1 MVLHRIYIVEDDDNI
16 RDLVVYA
23 LKSAS
28 FEGVGFENAKTF
40 FDAVRSK
47 QPDLVLLDIM
57 LPEVDGIAILK
68 SLKGDSETCELPV
81 IMLTA
86 KGSEYD
92 RVKGLDLGADD
103 YITKPFSVLEL
114 VSRIKAVLRRSETQ
128 HKPDELTVGDVTIYI
143 DKREV
148 VSGGEN
154 AVLTFKEFELLCYL
168 MQNKGI
174 VLSRDKIMEHIWGF
188 DFEGE
193 SRTVDMHIKTLRQK
207 LGSGSEII
215 KTIRNVG
222 YKVDVNHPFSV
233 RS

>member
-1 MVLHRIYIVEDDDNI
+1 MEAIVLPKIYIVEDDDNI
-16 RDLVVYA
+16 RELVVYA
-23 LKSAS
+23 LKTAG
-28 FEGVGFENAKTF
+28 FDGVGFESAKPF
-40 FDAVRSK
+40 FDAVHK
-47 QPDLVLLDIM
+47 EHPDLVLLDIM
-57 LPEVDGIAILK
+57 LPEVDGLSILK
-68 SLKGDSETCELPV
+68 NLKYESRASKLPV

-114 VSRIKAVLRRSETQ
+114 ISRIKAVLRRSEVP
-128 HKPDELTVGDVTIYI
+128 HKSAEITIGNVTVSI
-143 DKREV
+143 DRREV
-148 VSGGEN
+148 VSDGEH
-154 AVLTFKEFELLCYL
+154 VSLTFKEFELLCYL

-193 SRTVDMHIKTLRQK
+193 SRTVDMHIKTLRKK
-207 LGSGSEII
+207 LGGGSEIV

-222 YKVDVNHPFSV
+222 YKVESI
-233 RS
+233 